1 MSVDV
6 GPSCKLC
13 CIAPWKLI
21 WPQFHFWKIW
31 LRYMRFDLNADT
43 QKRSPCKPSK
53 TRSYILHMSYEDN
66 RRFSGLTPH
75 TSHSDMVQCKE
86 SWEGCSGNFQSQF
99 RTSSLVEYYRT
110 TLFHRGRS
118 EAGLGTFSVVRQSRT
133 RSKGNL
139 VWDIALHR

>member
-1 MSVDV
+1 MSVDAD
-6 GPSCKLC
+6 PSCKLC
-13 CIAPWKLI
+13 CLAPWKSTG
-21 WPQFHFWKIW
+21 PQFHFWKIW

-43 QKRSPCKPSK
+43 QKRSPYRTSK

-66 RRFSGLTPH
+66 RRFSGLRPH

-86 SWEGCSGNFQSQF
+86 SWVDCYDNFQSRF
-99 RTSSLVEYYRT
+99 RTSSSVEYYRT
-110 TLFHRGRS
+110 TLVHRGRS
-118 EAGLGTFSVVRQSRT
+118 EEGLGTFSVVRQSRI